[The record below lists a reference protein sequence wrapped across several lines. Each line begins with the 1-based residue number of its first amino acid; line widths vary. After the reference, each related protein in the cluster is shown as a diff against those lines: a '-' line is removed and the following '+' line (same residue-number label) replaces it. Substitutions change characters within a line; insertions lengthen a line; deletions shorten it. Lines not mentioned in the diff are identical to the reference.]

1 VSALSF
7 EVLAQDAGSAAR
19 VGRLRLA
26 QADLETPVFMPVGT
40 QASVKSQTPADVMET
55 GSQLIL
61 ANTYHLMLRPSAE
74 LVNELGGVQ
83 RFMSW
88 PHAILTDSGGYQVF
102 SLASM
107 RKLDDQGV
115 VFRSHID
122 GSAQALSPE
131 RSMEVQRLLG
141 SDIAMVLDECPP
153 GDGDRATVQRAVDRT
168 SRWAERCLTAE
179 RAPGQAR
186 FGIVQGGSFL
196 DMRLAHLQTI
206 ASMPFEGLALGG
218 FSVGEAMSV
227 TYELLTELGPRMPS
241 DRPRYLMG
249 VGKPI
254 DLLRAIGSGIDM
266 FDCVLPTRNAR
277 NGQALTWNGRVN
289 LKQSRHRRDQNPIDP
304 ECTCPA
310 CRTFSR
316 AYIRHLITAGEMLGP
331 RLITQHNLHFYQALT
346 AGARVAIRAGSYPQW
361 ARDAEARMI
370 ANDEVKTEKQGA
382 GETGRGSR

>member
-7 EVLAQDAGSAAR
+7 EVLAKDGASAAR

-40 QASVKSQTPADVMET
+40 QASVKSQTPGDVIAT

-74 LVNELGGVQ
+74 LVHELGGVQ
-83 RFMSW
+83 RFMAW

-102 SLASM
+102 SLAEL
-107 RKLDDQGV
+107 RKLDDDGV

-122 GSAQALSPE
+122 GSQQALSPE

-153 GDGDRATVQRAVDRT
+153 GDADRPTVQRAVDRT
-168 SRWAERCLTAE
+168 SRWAERCLASA

-186 FGIVQGGSFL
+186 FGIVQGGSYL
-196 DMRLAHLQTI
+196 DMRLAHLQSI
-206 ASMPFEGLALGG
+206 ASLPFEGLALGG

-227 TYELLTELGPRMPS
+227 TYELLTELGPRMPAE
-241 DRPRYLMG
+241 RPRYLMG

-289 LKQSRHRRDQNPIDP
+289 LKQSRHRRDPNPIDP
-304 ECTCPA
+304 SCSCAVCT
-310 CRTFSR
+310 TFSR
-316 AYIRHLITAGEMLGP
+316 AYLRHLITSAEMLGP
-331 RLITQHNLHFYQALT
+331 RLITQHNLHFYQDLT
-346 AGARVAIRAGSYPQW
+346 RAARAAIREGRYASW
-361 ARDAEARMI
+361 AADAEARML
-370 ANDEVKTEKQGA
+370 AHDEVKTD
-382 GETGRGSR
+382 R

>member
-7 EVLAQDAGSAAR
+7 EVLSNDAGGSAAR

-40 QASVKSQTPADVMET
+40 QASVKTQTPAEVIET
-55 GSQLIL
+55 GSRLIL

-83 RFMSW
+83 RFMAW
-88 PHAILTDSGGYQVF
+88 PHAVLTDSGGYQVF
-102 SLASM
+102 SLAEL
-107 RKLDDQGV
+107 RKLDDSGV

-122 GSAQALSPE
+122 GSQHALSPE

-153 GDGDRATVQRAVDRT
+153 GDADRAIVQQAVDRT
-168 SRWAERCLTAE
+168 SRWAERCLATQC
-179 RAPGQAR
+179 APGQAR

-196 DMRLAHLQTI
+196 DLRIAHLQSI
-206 ASMPFEGLALGG
+206 SSLPFEGIALGG

-227 TYELLTELGPRMPS
+227 TYELLEQLGPRMPVE
-241 DRPRYLMG
+241 RPRYLMG

-254 DLLRAIGSGIDM
+254 DLLRAIGNGIDM

-277 NGQALTWNGRVN
+277 NAQALTWNGRVN
-289 LKQSRHRRDQNPIDP
+289 LKQSRHRRDQGPLDP
-304 ECTCPA
+304 TCECPVCK
-310 CRTFSR
+310 TFSR
-316 AYIRHLITAGEMLGP
+316 AYLRHLFAAAEMLGP
-331 RLITQHNLHFYQALT
+331 RLLTQHNLHFYQALT
-346 AGARVAIRAGSYPQW
+346 RAARTAIREGRYASW
-361 ARDAEARMI
+361 ARAAEERMI
-370 ANDEVKTEKQGA
+370 ALDEVKTVPV
-382 GETGRGSR
+382 

>member
-1 VSALSF
+1 MSALSF
-7 EVLAQDAGSAAR
+7 EVLAQDGTSAAR

-40 QASVKSQTPADVMET
+40 QASVKTLTPRDVIAT

-61 ANTYHLMLRPSAE
+61 ANTYHLMLRPTAE
-74 LVNELGGVQ
+74 LVHELGGVQ
-83 RFMSW
+83 RFMAW

-102 SLASM
+102 SLAGL
-107 RKLDDQGV
+107 RKLDDSGV

-122 GSAQALSPE
+122 GSSHALSPE

-153 GDGDRATVQRAVDRT
+153 GDADRATVQRAVDRT
-168 SRWAERCLTAE
+168 SRWAERCLASE

-186 FGIVQGGSFL
+186 FGIVQGGSYL
-196 DMRLAHLQTI
+196 DLRLAHLESM

-227 TYELLTELGPRMPS
+227 TYELLRELGPRMPVE
-241 DRPRYLMG
+241 RPRYLMG

-289 LKQSRHRRDQNPIDP
+289 LKQSRHRRDEAPLD
-304 ECTCPA
+304 PA
-310 CRTFSR
+310 CGCPVCQTFSR
-316 AYIRHLITAGEMLGP
+316 AYLRHLITAQELLGP
-331 RLITQHNLHFYQALT
+331 RLLTQHNLHFYQELT
-346 AGARVAIRAGSYPQW
+346 RAARVAIREGRYAAW
-361 ARDAEARMI
+361 AAEAEARMI
-370 ANDEVKTEKQGA
+370 EMDEIKTGK
-382 GETGRGSR
+382 

>member
-1 VSALSF
+1 MSALSF
-7 EVLAQDAGSAAR
+7 EVLANDSGSAAR

-26 QADLETPVFMPVGT
+26 QAELETPVFMPVGT
-40 QASVKSQTPADVMET
+40 QASVKSQTPDDVMAT

-83 RFMSW
+83 RFMAW

-102 SLASM
+102 SLADL
-107 RKLDDQGV
+107 RKLDDDGV

-122 GSAQALSPE
+122 GSPQALSPE

-153 GDGDRATVQRAVDRT
+153 GDADRPTVQRAVDRT
-168 SRWAERCLTAE
+168 SRWAERCLASE

-186 FGIVQGGSFL
+186 FGIVQGGSYL
-196 DMRLAHLQTI
+196 DMRQAHLETI

-227 TYELLTELGPRMPS
+227 TYELLTELGPRMPT

-289 LKQSRHRRDQNPIDP
+289 LKQSRHRRDPSPIDP
-304 ECTCPA
+304 DCKCAVCT
-310 CRTFSR
+310 TFSR
-316 AYIRHLITAGEMLGP
+316 AYLRHLITAAEMLGP
-331 RLITQHNLHFYQALT
+331 RLITQHNLHFYQDLT
-346 AGARVAIRAGSYPQW
+346 RAARQAIREGRYPQW
-361 ARDAEARMI
+361 AAEAEARML
-370 ANDEVKTEKQGA
+370 ANDEVKTD
-382 GETGRGSR
+382 R